1 MSLRKV
7 CLDFLTISIPN
18 KKKQKYTH
26 KHTHT
31 HSPLQEPGTL
41 NITSHRS
48 WHIKLCCI
56 SSSFP
61 AFVFSSYSIWNYSVI
76 TLLLKS
82 LKDFPVLSLLT
93 RHNWAASP
101 VQWDLNLSSNIN
113 SDPPFSPHFLLLCWY
128 FLIYRLLQRLW
139 WQVWRWDGQGGQKCH
154 GFRVS
159 GQNGEARVTKRSEAL
174 FYLYFFNSILKNIG
188 YFFLFPCSCFK

>member
-18 KKKQKYTH
+18 KKKSRNIHTN
-26 KHTHT
+26 THT
-31 HSPLQEPGTL
+31 PTHPYRNLAHWTL
-41 NITSHRS
+41 PHTGPD
-48 WHIKLCCI
+48 IKLCCT

-61 AFVFSSYSIWNYSVI
+61 SFVFSSYSIWNYSVI

-93 RHNWAASP
+93 RHDWAASP

-113 SDPPFSPHFLLLCWY
+113 SDPPFSSSFLLLCRY

-174 FYLYFFNSILKNIG
+174 FSLFF
-188 YFFLFPCSCFK
+188 